1 MCRALVDA
9 PYTLGEKNHPVRLF
23 AGSGMRID
31 LWRRLVDRFGPV
43 GVLEFYASTE
53 ASAVLAN
60 ASGEKVGALGRPLP
74 GSPDL
79 VVAAYDFDADDF
91 VRDGGGHLVHARVGD
106 AGMLVAR
113 LDSGRG
119 VADIAHIQPTRVLK
133 DAFKPGDTWF
143 VTGDLLRVDPDG
155 DFWFVDR
162 HGEMI
167 RTATGWVAS
176 QKIEDALYASGNVA
190 GCVAFGLVQG
200 AVEVPAASFVLGAAN
215 RLDLAAI
222 SDAVATLPDNARPH
236 YLRRVDEIPM
246 TDGYRPLKK
255 PVKELGFER
264 GPDVYAWD
272 AAHKRYRPHR

>member
-1 MCRALVDA
+1 
-9 PYTLGEKNHPVRLF
+9 
-23 AGSGMRID
+23 MRVD

-74 GSPDL
+74 GSPEL

-91 VRDGGGHLVHARVGD
+91 VRDGGGHLVHARVGEV
-106 AGMLVAR
+106 GMLVAR
-113 LDSGRG
+113 LDDRRG
-119 VADIAHIQPTRVLK
+119 VADLAHIQPARVLK
-133 DAFKPGDTWF
+133 DAFAPGDTWF
-143 VTGDLLRVDPDG
+143 VTGDLLRVDADG

-162 HGEMI
+162 HGEMV

-176 QKIEDALYASGNVA
+176 QKIEDALYSSGNVA
-190 GCVAFGLVQG
+190 RCIAYGVPEGSA
-200 AVEVPAASFVLGAAN
+200 EVPAAAFVLGSAD

-222 SDAVATLPDNARPH
+222 SDAVAGLPENARPV

-246 TDGYRPLKK
+246 TDGYRPLKRPAK
-255 PVKELGFER
+255 DLGFER

-272 AAHKRYRPHR
+272 AAHRRYRPHR